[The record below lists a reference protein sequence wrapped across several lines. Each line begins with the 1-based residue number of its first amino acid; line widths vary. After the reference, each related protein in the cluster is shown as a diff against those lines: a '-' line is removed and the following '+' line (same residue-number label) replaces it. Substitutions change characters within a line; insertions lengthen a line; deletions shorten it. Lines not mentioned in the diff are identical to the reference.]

1 VGRLTVLSGPS
12 GVGKGTVVAAV
23 RRRHPEVWVS
33 TSVTTRRP
41 RPGEI
46 EGQHYRFVD
55 EDGFSRLVDDRE
67 LLEHA
72 SFGGHRYGTPRAPVM
87 EQLKLERP
95 ALLEIDLQGAR
106 QVRATM
112 PNARLVFLAPPTWE
126 ELIRRLTGRAT
137 ESEAD
142 VTRRLQLAKDELAA
156 VDEFDRTL
164 INRNV
169 EATADEL
176 VALMFE

>member
-1 VGRLTVLSGPS
+1 M
-12 GVGKGTVVAAV
+12 
-23 RRRHPEVWVS
+23 S

-55 EDGFSRLVDDRE
+55 EARFSRLVNDRE
-67 LLEHA
+67 LLEYA

-87 EQLKLERP
+87 EQLQLERP

-106 QVRATM
+106 QVRAAM
-112 PNARLVFLAPPTWE
+112 PEARLVFLAPPTWE

-142 VTRRLQLAKDELAA
+142 VARRLLLAKNELAA

-164 INRNV
+164 INHDV
-169 EATADEL
+169 DDAADEL
-176 VALMFE
+176 VALMCE